1 MRVETPSGH
10 IDIRQGTAGRLF
22 ALRHRH
28 HRRRHHQ
35 HSRSSHT
42 IAMQSADLNQSKS
55 SLLLA
60 LMRYSAAVKHMEQ
73 TVLLPSL
80 LRDVPSEQL
89 WDGEVGRVEEEE
101 AEEDLYQSYL
111 TLKAIKTAVEVG
123 MVRSAAETLS
133 LGPEPLGE
141 AGQEALFHF
150 HLRGLFSVLAH
161 LTEKSQSLTDK
172 YMELIGVAY

>member
-1 MRVETPSGH
+1 
-10 IDIRQGTAGRLF
+10 
-22 ALRHRH
+22 
-28 HRRRHHQ
+28 
-35 HSRSSHT
+35 
-42 IAMQSADLNQSKS
+42 MQSADLNRSNS
-55 SLLLA
+55 GLLLA

-101 AEEDLYQSYL
+101 EEEEEESSQDLYQSYL
-111 TLKAIKTAVEVG
+111 TLKAIQTAVEIGLVPLDDN
-123 MVRSAAETLS
+123 RQSAKS

-141 AGQEALFHF
+141 AGKEALFHF

>member
-1 MRVETPSGH
+1 M
-10 IDIRQGTAGRLF
+10 L
-22 ALRHRH
+22 
-28 HRRRHHQ
+28 
-35 HSRSSHT
+35 
-42 IAMQSADLNQSKS
+42 
-55 SLLLA
+55 
-60 LMRYSAAVKHMEQ
+60 
-73 TVLLPSL
+73 
-80 LRDVPSEQL
+80 
-89 WDGEVGRVEEEE
+89 
-101 AEEDLYQSYL
+101 SYL